1 MWEEGTVG
9 ELLMEIQPNR
19 KAGFDSNKLSC
30 AALAGTH
37 ELLMHHCA
45 ALGKF
50 PYISFAFA

>member
-9 ELLMEIQPNR
+9 GLLMEVQPSR
-19 KAGFDSNKLSC
+19 KAGFDSSKLFC
-30 AALAGTH
+30 TTLAGIH

-50 PYISFAFA
+50 P